1 MSMKKT
7 KNCEIVLLTFS
18 ISHFLNL
25 QYSDFA
31 SYSGVRYSSL
41 VSKAQGYHS
50 GCNLIFSFSRRM
62 LDLFGVIIM
71 IGICAS
77 GIVFCE
83 APVILC
89 FRLNCKTYC
98 TLNIRADRDELGPA
112 ANGFSTKGIFILASS
127 ESDPKILMGMRNSNV
142 LVSVFL
148 ASQLLSIFSLHKM

>member
-1 MSMKKT
+1 
-7 KNCEIVLLTFS
+7 
-18 ISHFLNL
+18 
-25 QYSDFA
+25 
-31 SYSGVRYSSL
+31 
-41 VSKAQGYHS
+41 
-50 GCNLIFSFSRRM
+50 M

-71 IGICAS
+71 MGICAS
-77 GIVFCE
+77 GIVFYE

-89 FRLNCKTYC
+89 FRLNYNTYY

-148 ASQLLSIFSLHKM
+148 ASQLLSIFWLHKM